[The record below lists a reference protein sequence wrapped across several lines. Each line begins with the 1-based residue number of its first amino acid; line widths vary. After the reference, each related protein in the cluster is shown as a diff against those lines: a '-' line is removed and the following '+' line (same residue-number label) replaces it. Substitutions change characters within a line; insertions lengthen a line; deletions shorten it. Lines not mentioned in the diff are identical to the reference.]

1 MFSILAMK
9 IADNGKFVFI
19 GMSFSNSNL
28 LEWAVPNYS
37 LLFNYEKKNI
47 EKRKNLMDKERS
59 EKRSGPMDSVL
70 GKGIKSMS
78 DFDSE
83 CLKAVREKKG
93 LSRFEKY
100 YLCYKG
106 ICK

>member
-9 IADNGKFVFI
+9 IADNGKFIFI

-47 EKRKNLMDKERS
+47 EKRKTLMDKERS
-59 EKRSGPMDSVL
+59 EKGFGPMDSVL
-70 GKGIKSMS
+70 GKGDSS
-78 DFDSE
+78 LEEFDSE
-83 CLKAVREKKG
+83 CLKAVRKKKG
-93 LSRFEKY
+93 LGGFEKY
-100 YLCYKG
+100 WLCYKG